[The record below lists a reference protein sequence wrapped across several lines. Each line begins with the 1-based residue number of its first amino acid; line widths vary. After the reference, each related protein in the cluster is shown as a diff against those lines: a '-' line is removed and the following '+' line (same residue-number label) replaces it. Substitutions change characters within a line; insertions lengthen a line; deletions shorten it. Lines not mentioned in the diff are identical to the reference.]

1 MGKIQTAAD
10 RFYSQAPQEK
20 LARKGAHFFGVYSI
34 VVSSFV
40 SSQEYRVGAPALT
53 KCKALAVKWKHVFL
67 KM

>member
-34 VVSSFV
+34 VSSFGRLFSGV
-40 SSQEYRVGAPALT
+40 
-53 KCKALAVKWKHVFL
+53 
-67 KM
+67 